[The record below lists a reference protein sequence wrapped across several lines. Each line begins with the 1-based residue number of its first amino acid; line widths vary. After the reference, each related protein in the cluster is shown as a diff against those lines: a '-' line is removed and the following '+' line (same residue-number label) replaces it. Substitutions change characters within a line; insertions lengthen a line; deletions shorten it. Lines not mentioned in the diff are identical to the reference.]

1 MICYVLGDCW
11 IVSSG
16 RKCWQ
21 TLIASGGLCFKPG
34 THCFN
39 QISGYFKAAK
49 QLEVHVRPSQAG
61 WKVGKYS
68 RSWKALLLGWQRTWR
83 QHRFDW
89 LETLWTPSALSLYNL
104 HPARS
109 ASAQNL
115 NFCKLVFALF
125 LEILVSMQAGSW
137 RCSRLPKHVQTWSM
151 QPPSHLF
158 SSKKKR
164 VEPWP
169 GDVAFLVLHLKFLFD
184 ARLSCEQSHL
194 SFPELVSQ
202 WKSFPA
208 LQGIVRARSDLIIV
222 SQWAKCLIDFSW
234 HIRTMQWQRHCIQN
248 KIQGNCWR
256 LTVLILC
263 VETTMEHFNGSKTER
278 DWKRCWAN
286 QLINCV
292 TNKQRK
298 GKIEIQRRCTDQ
310 LGGKTSEGG
319 NEGKPVLIRPTMPV
333 FNGAGFRCT
342 RVLSHLPQCSTMYN
356 NGGALRL
363 GGSHIFPPPQID
375 RPVRFVWQYL

>member
-1 MICYVLGDCW
+1 MDCAL
-11 IVSSG
+11 S
-16 RKCWQ
+16 
-21 TLIASGGLCFKPG
+21 LAHIASIKS
-34 THCFN
+34 
-39 QISGYFKAAK
+39 QVISRRQNSWRSMTCTSVTGR
-49 QLEVHVRPSQAG
+49 LES

-68 RSWKALLLGWQRTWR
+68 RSWKALLLGWQRTWQ

-89 LETLWTPSALSLYNL
+89 LETLWTPSTLSLYNL

-115 NFCKLVFALF
+115 DFCKLVFALF

-208 LQGIVRARSDLIIV
+208 LQGIVRAR
-222 SQWAKCLIDFSW
+222 C
-234 HIRTMQWQRHCIQN
+234 
-248 KIQGNCWR
+248 
-256 LTVLILC
+256 
-263 VETTMEHFNGSKTER
+263 
-278 DWKRCWAN
+278 
-286 QLINCV
+286 
-292 TNKQRK
+292 
-298 GKIEIQRRCTDQ
+298 
-310 LGGKTSEGG
+310 
-319 NEGKPVLIRPTMPV
+319 
-333 FNGAGFRCT
+333 
-342 RVLSHLPQCSTMYN
+342 
-356 NGGALRL
+356 
-363 GGSHIFPPPQID
+363 
-375 RPVRFVWQYL
+375 

>member
-89 LETLWTPSALSLYNL
+89 LETLWTPSTLSLYNL

-115 NFCKLVFALF
+115 DFCKLVFALF

-158 SSKKKR
+158 MDSFSSQKSLGLAMLLFLCFI
-164 VEPWP
+164 WSFCLTQ
-169 GDVAFLVLHLKFLFD
+169 GWVASRAIFLFQNWFHNEKVSRPCKELWGKMLIWPD
-184 ARLSCEQSHL
+184 H
-194 SFPELVSQ
+194 SF
-202 WKSFPA
+202 
-208 LQGIVRARSDLIIV
+208 
-222 SQWAKCLIDFSW
+222 
-234 HIRTMQWQRHCIQN
+234 TMC
-248 KIQGNCWR
+248 
-256 LTVLILC
+256 
-263 VETTMEHFNGSKTER
+263 
-278 DWKRCWAN
+278 
-286 QLINCV
+286 
-292 TNKQRK
+292 
-298 GKIEIQRRCTDQ
+298 
-310 LGGKTSEGG
+310 
-319 NEGKPVLIRPTMPV
+319 
-333 FNGAGFRCT
+333 
-342 RVLSHLPQCSTMYN
+342 
-356 NGGALRL
+356 
-363 GGSHIFPPPQID
+363 
-375 RPVRFVWQYL
+375 